1 MKYNIDYL
9 NTRIRNKDNFVYDG
23 PKSLYKY
30 RPFDNFTFDMFGN
43 EYVYLCPAEK
53 LDDPSECMTKVKLQD
68 LYDYEKNHL
77 KTKCVEQIFDMIMP
91 YTTQENHQR
100 AKSML
105 FQIINSKGSIYP
117 KDILELSFALQEM
130 YPNTNLAPLVNY
142 IANIP
147 ELLDKPYIDE
157 QFKTFFS
164 VAIDARQKLV
174 ICSLCEINDN
184 SKLWELYANNN
195 NGNCVEYDI
204 SNYELNKEIL
214 PVVYQDDRNCDIIMQ
229 LVNMFINDMISNFSN
244 GKIET
249 DISQYLRLF
258 VTKNLI
264 WEYQQEWRLI
274 GDAGEKAKAPKIKS
288 VYLGSNV
295 SEENENKVREF
306 FKDKDVKIIKRNA

>member
-30 RPFDNFTFDMFGN
+30 RPFDNFTFDMFDN

-53 LDDPSECMTKVKLQD
+53 LDDPSECMTELD
-68 LYDYEKNHL
+68 ISRLYDFTENNL
-77 KTKCVEQIFDMIMP
+77 KRECVEQIIDMLKPYSTEETHNQTKTMIKQIMKKDGTVP
-91 YTTQENHQR
+91 PNLMLDL
-100 AKSML
+100 SMV
-105 FQIINSKGSIYP
+105 
-117 KDILELSFALQEM
+117 LQDR
-130 YPNTNLAPLVNY
+130 YPNINLAPFVNY
-142 IANIP
+142 IRNIP
-147 ELLDKPYIDE
+147 ELLDKPYINE

-164 VAIDARQKLV
+164 VAIDARQKLG
-174 ICSLCEINDN
+174 ICSLCETSDN
-184 SKLWELYANNN
+184 NKLWELYANNDT
-195 NGNCVEYDI
+195 GYCVEYDI
-204 SNYELNKEIL
+204 SDYELNKEIL
-214 PVVYQDDRNCDIIMQ
+214 PVVYQDDRNCNIIMQ

-274 GDAGEKAKAPKIKS
+274 GNAGEKAKAPKIKS
-288 VYLGSNV
+288 IYLGLNV

-306 FKDKDVKIIKRNA
+306 FEIIRTKQKC